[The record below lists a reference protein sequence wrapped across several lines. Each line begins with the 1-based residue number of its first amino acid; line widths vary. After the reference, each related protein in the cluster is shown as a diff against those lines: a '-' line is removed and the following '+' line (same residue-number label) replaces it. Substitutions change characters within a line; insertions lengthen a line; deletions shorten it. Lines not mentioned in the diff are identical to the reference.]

1 VLGAQKLLESVPR
14 RRPASFGRH
23 ALGIGVG
30 LCLALTAEPA
40 WCLEKS
46 ELEERA
52 VARAIGRDVE
62 REPNPEGQLIESVEI
77 VRQPVFDE
85 DDPIPDLVNVI
96 HAQTRE
102 HVIARELL
110 FRAGDT
116 YATAIVEET
125 LRNLQ
130 VIPQFGVVVI
140 VALRGKA
147 PGSVRL
153 VVIVRDIWSLRL
165 NSQLQ
170 GTPTNITYLF
180 VNPLE
185 NNLFGLRAQLG
196 VQFALQ
202 PDRYTVGVLGSYP
215 RLFGSR
221 VDASGVVNV
230 HVNTESGESEG
241 SVGSFALHQDLVALS
256 DKWAFLVGGA
266 WSFEQTRLLESG
278 GVRIDY
284 GWPPSA
290 RIFTQPFLSHGQP
303 IEYATH
309 VVRTG
314 GEVSR
319 AFGVRNKTILT
330 WGVELIRRK
339 FEATR
344 AADVA
349 PRDFAAFVREEV
361 PVSDARLSPF
371 AQIEHRSTRYLATRD
386 VETLELQESFALGQ
400 MAALRVYPAARGLG
414 SSRDLLGTVAWLGYT
429 WPLGDGLLRAVASS
443 SIETANDAKHQG
455 NAQGALRAVSPKLRF
470 FRAVLDA
477 ALVST
482 HRNYLNRK
490 LVLGGESRPR
500 GYMIGAFRADS
511 GFAGSLELRSV
522 SIDIWSARVGG
533 VMFYDL
539 GGVGNTMRQAFATT
553 HYSDEALGLRQ
564 SVGLGAR
571 VLFPQINRASFRVDW
586 AAPLTPGRGRKPDRP
601 LPGAIY
607 FTFGQAFD
615 VPRLKLP
622 QILGSETTVLDLSP

>member
-1 VLGAQKLLESVPR
+1 VLGAQKFFESISASRWASVR
-14 RRPASFGRH
+14 RRALELAAGACLISLSAS
-23 ALGIGVG
+23 AL
-30 LCLALTAEPA
+30 A
-40 WCLEKS
+40 LEKS

-52 VARAIGRDVE
+52 VARAIGREVE
-62 REPNPEGQLIESVEI
+62 READPEGLRIESVEI
-77 VRQPVFDE
+77 VRQPVFDS
-85 DDPIPDLVNVI
+85 DDPIPDFVNVL

-102 HVIARELL
+102 HVIERELL
-110 FRAGDT
+110 FAAGDV
-116 YATAIVEET
+116 YSSVIIEET

-130 VIPQFGVVVI
+130 LIPQFGVVVI
-140 VALRGKA
+140 VALKGKS

-202 PDRYTVGVLGSYP
+202 PDRYTLGVLGSYP
-215 RLFGSR
+215 RLFGSQ
-221 VDASGVVNV
+221 VDAYGVVNV
-230 HVNTESGESEG
+230 HVNTESGETEG

-284 GWPPSA
+284 AWPPSA
-290 RIFTQPFLSHGQP
+290 EIFTQPFLSHGQP

-309 VVRTG
+309 IVRSG

-319 AFGVRNKTILT
+319 AFGVLNKTILT

-339 FEATR
+339 FEPTR
-344 AADVA
+344 APNVSEAD
-349 PRDFAAFVREEV
+349 FGAFVREEV
-361 PVSDARLSPF
+361 PVSDTRLSPF

-386 VETLELQESFALGQ
+386 IETLELQESFALGQ
-400 MAALRVYPAARGLG
+400 AAALRLYPAARDLG
-414 SSRDLLGTVAWLGYT
+414 SSRNLFGSVAWLAYT
-429 WPLGDGLLRAVASS
+429 WPLGDGLVRAVVSS
-443 SIETANDAKHQG
+443 SVETANDAKHQ
-455 NAQGALRAVSPKLRF
+455 ASSQGGLRVVSPKYRF
-470 FRAVLDA
+470 VRAVLDA
-477 ALVST
+477 AVVST
-482 HRNYLNRK
+482 HQNYLNRK

-511 GFAGSLELRSV
+511 GMAGSLELRTT
-522 SIDIWSARVGG
+522 SIDILSARVGA
-533 VMFYDL
+533 VLFYDV
-539 GGVGNTMRQAFATT
+539 GGVGNTMSEVLSTT
-553 HYSDEALGLRQ
+553 HYSDAALGLRQ
-564 SVGLGAR
+564 SLGLGAR

-586 AAPLTPGRGRKPDRP
+586 AAPLTPGRGRNPDRP

-622 QILGSETTVLDLSP
+622 QILGAETTLLDLSQ